1 MSFAD
6 SRVPRGT
13 SRRWEVLISDEEKT
27 HGATPRLMA
36 IDVQADHRVL
46 REVSG
51 DYLRDV
57 PLLAEGTI
65 LTRRHEYIDFHDP
78 ARADFRA
85 EGTEVVKP
93 GQRMVARTDVGDE
106 AWRELREA
114 CDRVARRRPLRRA
127 G

>member
-1 MSFAD
+1 MA
-6 SRVPRGT
+6 
-13 SRRWEVLISDEEKT
+13 DEEPT
-27 HGATPRLMA
+27 HPARPLMA

-46 REVSG
+46 REVPA

-65 LTRRHEYIDFHDP
+65 LTRRNEYIDVHDP

-93 GQRMVARTDVGDE
+93 GQRMVARADAGDE

>member
-1 MSFAD
+1 MSD
-6 SRVPRGT
+6 
-13 SRRWEVLISDEEKT
+13 DEKT
-27 HGATPRLMA
+27 SGATPRLMA
-36 IDVQADHRVL
+36 IDVQSDHRVL

-57 PLLAEGTI
+57 PLLAEGTP
-65 LTRRHEYIDFHDP
+65 LTRRNEYIDFHDP

-93 GQRMVARTDVGDE
+93 GQRMVARTDVGDD

>member
-1 MSFAD
+1 M
-6 SRVPRGT
+6 
-13 SRRWEVLISDEEKT
+13 SDEEPA
-27 HGATPRLMA
+27 HAAARPLMA

-46 REVSG
+46 REVPG
-51 DYLRDV
+51 HYLRDV

-65 LTRRHEYIDFHDP
+65 LTRRSEYIDVHDP

-93 GQRMVARTDVGDE
+93 GQRMVARADAGDE